1 MQAKVIAWAE
11 KAVALANKGSPIVEV
26 QAWLEEW
33 KQLTED
39 DIAELCDQTKAVLAQ
54 EETVASVQT
63 PVTVCGDIHGQ
74 IYDLLELFAVAG
86 APPFS
91 RLLFMGDYVDRGH
104 FSVECVGLLFA
115 LKLRYPSRVTLLRGN
130 HETRQI
136 TQVYGF
142 FDECMRKC
150 VQGLCGVVLF
160 SPSRAL
166 LVSPRFLSL
175 HAHRAALQPPP
186 GAPRSPAR
194 PHLPRL
200 GTHYGIPRCG
210 VPPRTHD
217 GGAGGQ
223 NCGGAARVIA
233 AARDVATRKAACGCL
248 TDLPRAPEYCT
259 HAHDAHLTPSPHA
272 RHCCALRFGTSRVW
286 TKFTD
291 AFDYLPLSGLVSE
304 SYFCLH
310 GGLSPSL
317 SSIDEVRELDRAG
330 EVPNEG
336 PICDLLWS
344 DPDPNMGMT
353 GWRPSPRGAG

>member
-1 MQAKVIAWAE
+1 MAKVIAWAE
-11 KAVALANKGSPIVEV
+11 KAVALANKGSPKAEV
-26 QAWLEEW
+26 QKWLDEW
-33 KQLTED
+33 KDLAED
-39 DIAELCDQTKAVLAQ
+39 DIVDLCEQTKEVLSREQ
-54 EETVASVQT
+54 TVASVQT

-86 APPFS
+86 APPYS

-142 FDECMRKC
+142 FDECMRK
-150 VQGLCGVVLF
+150 
-160 SPSRAL
+160 
-166 LVSPRFLSL
+166 
-175 HAHRAALQPPP
+175 
-186 GAPRSPAR
+186 
-194 PHLPRL
+194 
-200 GTHYGIPRCG
+200 
-210 VPPRTHD
+210 
-217 GGAGGQ
+217 
-223 NCGGAARVIA
+223 
-233 AARDVATRKAACGCL
+233 
-248 TDLPRAPEYCT
+248 
-259 HAHDAHLTPSPHA
+259 
-272 RHCCALRFGTSRVW
+272 FGSSRVW

-291 AFDYLPLSGLVSE
+291 AFDYLPLSGLISE

-317 SSIDEVRELDRAG
+317 SSIDEVRDLDRAG

-344 DPDPNMGMT
+344 DPDPNVGMT
-353 GWRPSPRGAG
+353 GWRPSPRGAGYTWGDDITHEFNHVNGLKCVCRAHQLMMDGYEFNHDSGILTLFSAPNYCYRCGNQAAIMDIDDDLNCEVKTFNSAPRDGGSVPKDPLPDYFL

>member
-1 MQAKVIAWAE
+1 VQAKVIAWAE

-175 HAHRAALQPPP
+175 HAHRAAPQPPP
-186 GAPRSPAR
+186 RRA
-194 PHLPRL
+194 
-200 GTHYGIPRCG
+200 TIPR
-210 VPPRTHD
+210 PP
-217 GGAGGQ
+217 
-223 NCGGAARVIA
+223 
-233 AARDVATRKAACGCL
+233 
-248 TDLPRAPEYCT
+248 PP
-259 HAHDAHLTPSPHA
+259 TPIGNA
-272 RHCCALRFGTSRVW
+272 QRHT
-286 TKFTD
+286 
-291 AFDYLPLSGLVSE
+291 
-304 SYFCLH
+304 
-310 GGLSPSL
+310 
-317 SSIDEVRELDRAG
+317 
-330 EVPNEG
+330 
-336 PICDLLWS
+336 
-344 DPDPNMGMT
+344 
-353 GWRPSPRGAG
+353 